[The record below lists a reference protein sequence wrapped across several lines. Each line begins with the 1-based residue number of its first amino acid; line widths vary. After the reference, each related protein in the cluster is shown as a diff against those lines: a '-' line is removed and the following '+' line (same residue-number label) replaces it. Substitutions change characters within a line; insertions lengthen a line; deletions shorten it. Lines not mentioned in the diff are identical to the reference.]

1 MVKRKYFTY
10 INILLSVFLAVSFN
24 IFASQPY
31 CENLGFE
38 KGNFTNW
45 IGNTWIY
52 QTSPSPYTTPKVE
65 GIVFGR
71 HTIMN
76 NLNAYDANTGYQL
89 KLIPSGFNFSAKL
102 GNTNKGGQH
111 QSLKY
116 TLHVDSLN
124 SLLIVKFAVVF
135 LNPLSGH
142 TKQEEPR
149 FTITFFD
156 SKGDTIPDCANY
168 DVYSGDATIS
178 GFQSYYEPGSS
189 QPVVWRDWTTTGLD
203 LQKYKGQDIT
213 LEFMSADCTHKGHYG
228 YAYVA
233 AQCQPMRIGVEY
245 CTSDV
250 YATLVAPDG
259 FLTYK
264 WFKDGNNVGIQKT
277 LSLLNPNEGDK
288 YQCELTSETGCS
300 VTLEAIIERY
310 NPDAQFTSNFDCS
323 TNTVSF
329 KNNST
334 STSGYL
340 DYEWDFGDGIKSTDK
355 DPVHTYTT
363 FGPKTVMLI
372 AKNPPSTCIDTM
384 SKVIYTF
391 ERQKVRIEGNPNY
404 CLGTTTTLRG
414 VDAYKYVWSTGETT
428 DSIQVGSPGR
438 YWVVGYSQDGTCS
451 SLPFYYNVIPYP
463 DWNLE
468 IEGNSNLC
476 YGDTTILKAVGA
488 KSYIWNTGEITDEI
502 KISKEGTYSVIG
514 TNENGCVKNTLINI
528 TKIDLPNV
536 DFQLSKNTINLQNNT
551 ISASI
556 LAQPNVIYTWDF
568 GDGTQLTGN
577 NITHQYNIDYSVWQ
591 YPVKLIATNEF
602 GCIND
607 STKRI
612 DVSFFIPNVFTP
624 NNDGKNDVFMPNV
637 KLTVFDRNGTLIFQG
652 NDGWDGNYKG
662 KRAESDTY
670 FYFLIYLNGDG
681 VEKSEKGYV
690 ILKR

>member
-1 MVKRKYFTY
+1 MVKRKYFKYT
-10 INILLSVFLAVSFN
+10 NILLSVFLTVSSN
-24 IFASQPY
+24 IFASEPY

-38 KGNFTNW
+38 QGNFTNW
-45 IGNTWIY
+45 IGHTWIY
-52 QTSPSPYTTPKVE
+52 KTTPSVYSTPKVE

-76 NLNAYDANTGYQL
+76 NQNAYDANTGYQL
-89 KLIPSGFNFSAKL
+89 KLIPSGFNFSARL

-142 TKQEEPR
+142 TKEEEPR
-149 FTITFFD
+149 FTITFFNA
-156 SKGDTIPDCANY
+156 KGDTIPDCANY
-168 DVYSGDATIS
+168 DVYSSDATIS
-178 GFQSYYEPGSS
+178 GFQTYYAPGSS

-213 LEFMSADCTHKGHYG
+213 VEFMAADCTHDGHYG

-264 WFKDGNNVGIQKT
+264 WFKDGNNVGTHKT
-277 LSLLNPNEGDK
+277 LTLLSPNEGDK
-288 YQCELTSETGCS
+288 YKCELTSETSCS

-310 NPDAQFTSNFDCS
+310 NPDAQFTSSFDCS

-329 KNNST
+329 QNNST

-340 DYEWDFGDGIKSTDK
+340 DYEWDFGDGIKSTEK
-355 DPVHTYTT
+355 NPVHTYTT

-391 ERQKVRIEGNPNY
+391 ERQKVRIEGDSSY

-414 VDAYKYVWSTGETT
+414 VDAYKYVWNTGETT
-428 DSIQVGSPGR
+428 DSIQVGSPGQ

-451 SLPFYYNVIPYP
+451 SWPFYYSVSPYP
-463 DWNLE
+463 NWNLK
-468 IEGNSNLC
+468 IEGNANLC
-476 YGDTTILKAVGA
+476 NGDTAILKAVGA
-488 KSYIWNTGEITDEI
+488 KSYIWNSGEISDEI
-502 KISKEGTYSVIG
+502 KISKEGIYSVKG
-514 TNENGCVKNTLINI
+514 TNENGCVKNTSINI

-536 DFQLSKNTINLQNNT
+536 DFQLSENTINLRNNT
-551 ISASI
+551 ISATIS
-556 LAQPNVIYTWDF
+556 AQPNVTYSWDF
-568 GDGTQLTGN
+568 GDGTQSEGIN
-577 NITHQYNIDYSVWQ
+577 VNHRYEIDYSLWH
-591 YPVKLIATNEF
+591 YAVKLTATNEY
-602 GCIND
+602 GCVND
-607 STKRI
+607 TTRLI
-612 DVSFFIPNVFTP
+612 DVSFFVPNIFTP
-624 NNDGKNDVFMPNV
+624 NEDGTNDVFMPNV
-637 KLTVFDRNGTLIFQG
+637 KLTVLDRNGTLIYQG
-652 NDGWDGNYKG
+652 NNGWDGNYKG
-662 KRAESDTY
+662 RKAEGDTY
-670 FYFLIYLNGDG
+670 FYYLIYVNGDG
-681 VEKSEKGYV
+681 EEKTMKGFV